1 MVSKF
6 VDSLKRLFIEG
17 KITKKYIES
26 LVESDKITTEDQTYI
41 VEE

>member
-17 KITKKYIES
+17 KITKKYVKS
-26 LVESDKITTEDQTYI
+26 LLENSKITEEDHAYI
-41 VEE
+41 IEE